1 MIKNC
6 KIAAVLLCAALL
18 CGCADGKDT
27 STTKATENS
36 TSAVDVSKT
45 GTEAETKATQV
56 VETSTLSVETPTTS
70 AAEQKEEAKLGSNYV
85 STYGIWGWV
94 IAIPVVLF
102 VILDL
107 IFDKK
112 SRGIRHFCVGGLM
125 LVWNVYVYVAE
136 LNEPTKPIFRG
147 SPTGLFVMTLVA
159 SLLII
164 TAGVLRMRD
173 RHKQ

>member
-1 MIKNC
+1 MFRTGKTEEVQENIRWISNFFV
-6 KIAAVLLCAALL
+6 IIGLVMSF
-18 CGCADGKDT
+18 CGIVGWLVT
-27 STTKATENS
+27 SGHARI
-36 TSAVDVSKT
+36 DLP
-45 GTEAETKATQV
+45 GFD
-56 VETSTLSVETPTTS
+56 LP
-70 AAEQKEEAKLGSNYV
+70 
-85 STYGIWGWV
+85 IWGWV

-136 LNEPTKPIFRG
+136 LNEPTKSIFRG

>member
-1 MIKNC
+1 MFRTGKTEEIQEN
-6 KIAAVLLCAALL
+6 IRWISNFFVIIGLVMSF
-18 CGCADGKDT
+18 CGIVGWLVT
-27 STTKATENS
+27 SSHARI
-36 TSAVDVSKT
+36 DLP
-45 GTEAETKATQV
+45 GFD
-56 VETSTLSVETPTTS
+56 LP
-70 AAEQKEEAKLGSNYV
+70 
-85 STYGIWGWV
+85 IWGWV

>member
-1 MIKNC
+1 MFRR
-6 KIAAVLLCAALL
+6 
-18 CGCADGKDT
+18 GKAEEVQDNIRWISNFFVIIGLVMSFYGIVGWLVT
-27 STTKATENS
+27 SSHARI
-36 TSAVDVSKT
+36 DLP
-45 GTEAETKATQV
+45 GFD
-56 VETSTLSVETPTTS
+56 LP
-70 AAEQKEEAKLGSNYV
+70 
-85 STYGIWGWV
+85 IWGWV

-125 LVWNVYVYVAE
+125 LVWDIFVYVAE
-136 LNEPTKPIFRG
+136 VNEPPTNSLIKE
-147 SPTGLFVMTLVA
+147 SPTVLFVVTLVA

-173 RHKQ
+173 GLKRNRNGEV

>member
-1 MIKNC
+1 MFRTGKTEEVQENIRWISNFFV
-6 KIAAVLLCAALL
+6 IIGLVMSF
-18 CGCADGKDT
+18 CGIVGWLVT
-27 STTKATENS
+27 SSHARI
-36 TSAVDVSKT
+36 DLP
-45 GTEAETKATQV
+45 GFD
-56 VETSTLSVETPTTS
+56 LP
-70 AAEQKEEAKLGSNYV
+70 
-85 STYGIWGWV
+85 IWGWV

-136 LNEPTKPIFRG
+136 LNEPTNGLFRG

>member
-1 MIKNC
+1 MFRR
-6 KIAAVLLCAALL
+6 
-18 CGCADGKDT
+18 GKAEEVQDNIRWISNFFVIIGLVMSFYGIVGWLVT
-27 STTKATENS
+27 SSHARI
-36 TSAVDVSKT
+36 DLP
-45 GTEAETKATQV
+45 GFD
-56 VETSTLSVETPTTS
+56 LP
-70 AAEQKEEAKLGSNYV
+70 
-85 STYGIWGWV
+85 IWGWV

-173 RHKQ
+173 GLKRNRNGEV

>member
-1 MIKNC
+1 MFRTGKTEEVQENIRWISNFFVIIGLVMSFC
-6 KIAAVLLCAALL
+6 GIVGWFVTSSHARIDLLGFDL
-18 CGCADGKDT
+18 
-27 STTKATENS
+27 
-36 TSAVDVSKT
+36 
-45 GTEAETKATQV
+45 
-56 VETSTLSVETPTTS
+56 P
-70 AAEQKEEAKLGSNYV
+70 
-85 STYGIWGWV
+85 IWGWV

-136 LNEPTKPIFRG
+136 LNEPTKSIFRG

>member
-1 MIKNC
+1 MFRR
-6 KIAAVLLCAALL
+6 
-18 CGCADGKDT
+18 GKAEEVQDIIRWISYFFVIIGLVMSFYGIVGWIVT
-27 STTKATENS
+27 SGHARI
-36 TSAVDVSKT
+36 DLP
-45 GTEAETKATQV
+45 GFD
-56 VETSTLSVETPTTS
+56 LP
-70 AAEQKEEAKLGSNYV
+70 
-85 STYGIWGWV
+85 IWGWV

-125 LVWNVYVYVAE
+125 LVWDIFVYVAE
-136 LNEPTKPIFRG
+136 VNEPPTNSLIKE
-147 SPTGLFVMTLVA
+147 SPTVLFVVMLVA

>member
-1 MIKNC
+1 MFSRRKAEEVQDNIRWISNFFV
-6 KIAAVLLCAALL
+6 IIGLVMSFYGIVGWLV
-18 CGCADGKDT
+18 T
-27 STTKATENS
+27 SSHARI
-36 TSAVDVSKT
+36 DLP
-45 GTEAETKATQV
+45 GFD
-56 VETSTLSVETPTTS
+56 LP
-70 AAEQKEEAKLGSNYV
+70 
-85 STYGIWGWV
+85 IWGWV
-94 IAIPVVLF
+94 IAIPLVLF

-136 LNEPTKPIFRG
+136 LNEPTKSIFRG

>member
-1 MIKNC
+1 MFRTGKTEEVQENIRWISNFFV
-6 KIAAVLLCAALL
+6 IIGLVMSF
-18 CGCADGKDT
+18 CGIVGWLVT
-27 STTKATENS
+27 SSHARI
-36 TSAVDVSKT
+36 DLP
-45 GTEAETKATQV
+45 GFD
-56 VETSTLSVETPTTS
+56 LP
-70 AAEQKEEAKLGSNYV
+70 
-85 STYGIWGWV
+85 IWGWV

>member
-1 MIKNC
+1 MFRTGKTEEVQENIRWISNFFV
-6 KIAAVLLCAALL
+6 IIGLVMSF
-18 CGCADGKDT
+18 CGIVGWLVT
-27 STTKATENS
+27 SSHARI
-36 TSAVDVSKT
+36 DLP
-45 GTEAETKATQV
+45 GID
-56 VETSTLSVETPTTS
+56 LP
-70 AAEQKEEAKLGSNYV
+70 
-85 STYGIWGWV
+85 IWGWV

-136 LNEPTKPIFRG
+136 LNEPTKSIFRG

>member
-1 MIKNC
+1 MFR
-6 KIAAVLLCAALL
+6 
-18 CGCADGKDT
+18 GGKTEEVQENIRWISNFFVIIGLVMSFYGIVGWLVT
-27 STTKATENS
+27 SSHARI
-36 TSAVDVSKT
+36 DLP
-45 GTEAETKATQV
+45 GFD
-56 VETSTLSVETPTTS
+56 LP
-70 AAEQKEEAKLGSNYV
+70 
-85 STYGIWGWV
+85 IWGWV

-125 LVWNVYVYVAE
+125 LVWDIFVYVAE
-136 LNEPTKPIFRG
+136 VNEPPTNSLIKE
-147 SPTGLFVMTLVA
+147 SPTVLFVVTLVA

-173 RHKQ
+173 GLKRNRNGEV

>member
-1 MIKNC
+1 MFR
-6 KIAAVLLCAALL
+6 
-18 CGCADGKDT
+18 GGKTEEVQENIRWISNFFVIIGLVMSFYGIVGWIVT
-27 STTKATENS
+27 SGHARI
-36 TSAVDVSKT
+36 DLP
-45 GTEAETKATQV
+45 GFD
-56 VETSTLSVETPTTS
+56 LP
-70 AAEQKEEAKLGSNYV
+70 
-85 STYGIWGWV
+85 IWGWV

-125 LVWNVYVYVAE
+125 LVWDIFVYVAE
-136 LNEPTKPIFRG
+136 VNEPTNGLFRG
-147 SPTGLFVMTLVA
+147 SPLAQFILTLVA

-173 RHKQ
+173 GLKRNRNGEV